1 MKIYLVNFATS
12 NFYGS
17 QRRLNKSAQKFGIDH
32 CLSFTGK
39 DIRNTEFYQKNAEIL
54 DQPRGAGYWL
64 WKPYIILEAFRQADE
79 GDVIIYS
86 DSGAEIISDLQ
97 PLIKICLKNEGL
109 VFFRVPHITGQHI
122 NIDWTKRDCFILMDA
137 DRKEFHLAQQVAG
150 SPQFYIKNKRNIEF
164 VEEWLSYCEDP
175 RILTDMPN
183 TLGHR
188 NYPQFIDHRHDQSV
202 LSILALR
209 HNLELF
215 RDPSQF
221 ADHLKLEQFRR
232 PGELPPGVCYSPTP
246 DTNSPYGTLFNLH
259 RERNFSI
266 SHKVSKTISKLKHKK
281 ERSVMVTQH
290 PRPKISIGITTFE
303 NRFEK
308 YFVPL
313 LSKIREFD
321 SETEIIVAIN
331 GENDQPFNQD
341 YRKEILLYLSS
352 INNVFPIMF
361 PQFRGVSKLWNS
373 IIIHATH
380 DHILMLN
387 DDIMITSK
395 NFMQE
400 IETLIL
406 QNDRSSFT
414 INDSWSH
421 FVISREEI
429 DHIGYFDERLL
440 GIGEEDGDFAWR
452 YFHEYRRLLA
462 NFKVRCFKNYAE
474 DTVYTYKPTNIKCH
488 SGTKYSLFNKNFIN
502 EKYREDSY
510 GVTAGMF
517 EKPVRLKD
525 PGPEQYP
532 NEKFYRKRK
541 NEL

>member
-1 MKIYLVNFATS
+1 
-12 NFYGS
+12 
-17 QRRLNKSAQKFGIDH
+17 
-32 CLSFTGK
+32 
-39 DIRNTEFYQKNAEIL
+39 
-54 DQPRGAGYWL
+54 
-64 WKPYIILEAFRQADE
+64 
-79 GDVIIYS
+79 
-86 DSGAEIISDLQ
+86 
-97 PLIKICLKNEGL
+97 
-109 VFFRVPHITGQHI
+109 
-122 NIDWTKRDCFILMDA
+122 
-137 DRKEFHLAQQVAG
+137 
-150 SPQFYIKNKRNIEF
+150 
-164 VEEWLSYCEDP
+164 
-175 RILTDMPN
+175 
-183 TLGHR
+183 
-188 NYPQFIDHRHDQSV
+188 
-202 LSILALR
+202 
-209 HNLELF
+209 
-215 RDPSQF
+215 
-221 ADHLKLEQFRR
+221 
-232 PGELPPGVCYSPTP
+232 
-246 DTNSPYGTLFNLH
+246 
-259 RERNFSI
+259 
-266 SHKVSKTISKLKHKK
+266 
-281 ERSVMVTQH
+281 
-290 PRPKISIGITTFE
+290 
-303 NRFEK
+303 
-308 YFVPL
+308 
-313 LSKIREFD
+313 
-321 SETEIIVAIN
+321 
-331 GENDQPFNQD
+331 
-341 YRKEILLYLSS
+341 
-352 INNVFPIMF
+352 
-361 PQFRGVSKLWNS
+361 
-373 IIIHATH
+373 
-380 DHILMLN
+380 MLN

-488 SGTKYSLFNKNFIN
+488 SGTKYSLFNKKFIN